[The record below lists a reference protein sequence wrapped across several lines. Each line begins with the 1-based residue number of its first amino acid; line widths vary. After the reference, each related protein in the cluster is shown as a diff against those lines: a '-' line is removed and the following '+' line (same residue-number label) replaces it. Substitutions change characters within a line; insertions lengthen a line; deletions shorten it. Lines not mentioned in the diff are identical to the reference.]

1 MNAGWNEERFWGG
14 TIRKWKSGLATAN
27 CRCSL
32 RRPNS
37 MILQARFQSLA
48 SKTASSL
55 ISLDLLEVYIQNEK
69 NMPQTK
75 LLNQIPMWD
84 FHNHWGL
91 YPTDSR
97 FEWMLAVNPLP
108 SIELGF

>member
-1 MNAGWNEERFWGG
+1 M
-14 TIRKWKSGLATAN
+14 SGLVTAN

-37 MILQARFQSLA
+37 MILQTRFQSLA

-75 LLNQIPMWD
+75 LLIRFQCRIFTIIEDYIPQIRD
-84 FHNHWGL
+84 LN
-91 YPTDSR
+91 
-97 FEWMLAVNPLP
+97 
-108 SIELGF
+108 